1 MKNPNIE
8 LLLFIKHLIAL
19 RARTKEEIANLWS
32 ERNESEINVRT
43 INRNVEFLRE
53 LGYEIQNGY
62 DNRKRTYRL
71 VDDYEN
77 EIVERIEN
85 HLRISEMPGL
95 ANPDNVASPPIQQ
108 GVAWLPLLLKSI
120 NNRNEVTFTYHP
132 FDKDPSHKKVCPV
145 ILKEYQGKW
154 HLYGVYLENNKYKY
168 RTYGVDR
175 IRELK
180 QQDIY
185 NWDSLPDLEKEIDL
199 FKSRLGA
206 SMPLYDY
213 FKEREIKPEIIRLR
227 VSSFYLSY
235 LKSKPLHQSQ
245 EITNNVIK
253 AEKFTTNELL
263 DYTLVNFY
271 LVLNYD
277 LIKFVVSQLGDVLIE
292 EPKSL
297 KEYVRNTFN
306 GLIPKVTS

>member
-8 LLLFIKHLIAL
+8 LLLFIKHLIGL
-19 RARTKEEIANLWS
+19 RARTKEEIADLWS
-32 ERNESEINVRT
+32 ERNDAEINVRT
-43 INRNVEFLRE
+43 INRNVEFLKE
-53 LGYEIQNGY
+53 LGYEIQSGY

-85 HLRISEMPGL
+85 HLRISKMPGL
-95 ANPDNVASPPIQQ
+95 ANPDNVASPPVQQ
-108 GVAWLPLLLKSI
+108 GIEMLPLLLESI
-120 NNRNEVTFTYHP
+120 NNRNAVAFTYHP
-132 FDKDPSHKKVCPV
+132 FDKDPSPRKVCPV

-154 HLYGVYLENNKYKY
+154 HLHGFNLETNKY
-168 RTYGVDR
+168 RTYGIDR
-175 IRELK
+175 IKELK
-180 QQDIY
+180 QKGKY
-185 NWDSLPDLEKEIDL
+185 NWDSLPELEKEIDL

-206 SMPLYDY
+206 SMPVYEY
-213 FKEREIKPEIIRLR
+213 FKGREVKREIIKLR

-245 EITNNVIK
+245 KITDDVIK
-253 AEKFTTNELL
+253 AEKFTSGELL

-271 LVLNYD
+271 LVPNYD

-297 KEYVRNTFN
+297 KEYVGNTFN
-306 GLIPKVTS
+306 GLIAKITP